1 MDRSPNNITVKEMKE
16 ILNNY
21 SDNDKIFILSLH
33 YDNYSI
39 AVLNVSNADTR
50 NTIPLLRIPYCDIN
64 KLSKEYLQ
72 L

>member
-39 AVLNVSNADTR
+39 AVLNVR
-50 NTIPLLRIPYCDIN
+50 NVDESIG
-64 KLSKEYLQ
+64 KEILYDNSEDW
-72 L
+72 